1 MSGKSNRLFEI
12 SGDCGSDIVEGG
24 AVGFDGDAGDHAA
37 DVDVLIPAALENQLT
52 EKNAAAVRAKLVVE
66 AANGPTTVEA
76 DRILEQNGAC
86 VVPDILANAGG
97 VVVSYFEW
105 VQNIQ
110 SLMWDKEEINR
121 MLEKIMIRAFNEVW
135 AAANQHA
142 ATMRMGAYMV
152 ALSRI
157 AKAKKI
163 RGIFP

>member
-1 MSGKSNRLFEI
+1 MPAVLAFLAESRGRLLQ
-12 SGDCGSDIVEGG
+12 DY
-24 AVGFDGDAGDHAA
+24 DAPGVAHITNDELLAA

-152 ALSRI
+152 ALNRI

>member
-1 MSGKSNRLFEI
+1 M
-12 SGDCGSDIVEGG
+12 
-24 AVGFDGDAGDHAA
+24 
-37 DVDVLIPAALENQLT
+37 
-52 EKNAAAVRAKLVVE
+52 
-66 AANGPTTVEA
+66 
-76 DRILEQNGAC
+76 
-86 VVPDILANAGG
+86 
-97 VVVSYFEW
+97 VSYFEW

-152 ALSRI
+152 ALDRI